1 MTTLTTYR
9 SKARRLAG
17 AVLASCAVA
26 AVAAPAASADF
37 GIVPDSFH
45 SDTVRELP
53 PPIVLDQPPPTLVLE
68 DGAGVAPNG
77 ARVVFE
83 LNAHQTTLPPP
94 FDSITVQQ
102 PDGAL
107 KNVRVDLPPGLVGNP
122 NAVPTCTERDL
133 RTPQPTG
140 EEPGFKCPP
149 ASRIGVANVVTSLT
163 WPFPIPANVYNMEER
178 GGHAAR
184 FAFNVAGAAIVN
196 IDADLVNVDGVYRI
210 RTSINQVSQLL
221 PVVATELTLWGVPA
235 DHNGSGAPRTAFLR
249 NPTRCGGPLTT
260 TLNVSQW
267 TAPNDFLTAE
277 STTASGPVGCEEV
290 PFNPSITVTPDTTQ
304 GDSPTGLR
312 VDINVPQ
319 SDDPDDLATGHLDD
333 AVVTLPDGMSI
344 SPGLA
349 SGLEVCSDAQLGDG
363 NSPANCSNGSKIGT
377 VAFET
382 PLLADPV
389 EGEIFLGTP
398 LAGNPYRLF
407 LVGHGPGFT
416 LKIRGSVNPDPQTG
430 RLVTSFLDN
439 PELPF
444 TRFTLQFKGGP
455 RAPLS
460 TPAACGPA
468 TTSAALKPH
477 SSATP
482 VNVTSSFVVSGNCGG
497 GFNPSFVAGA
507 PSALAGGSGGF
518 TMTVRRPD
526 GDQALSRISLVMPPG
541 LTGRLASVPLCAAA
555 QAASGACGADSRVG
569 STVVEAGAGSQP
581 FPLTGAVYLTEGYG
595 GGQLGL
601 AIVVRAIAGPF
612 DLGTVI
618 VRAAVHVD
626 ARDAHL
632 TVVSD
637 PLPTILQ
644 GIPLRLRTVGIDL
657 DRPGFMLNPT
667 GCGPKQITATL
678 ESVAGAQSV
687 QASPFAARGCSSL
700 EFTPKMTVALTGR
713 GRTKPGRRPGLRV
726 KLTQDPGE
734 ANSRS
739 VDLRLPRRV
748 ALDPTDVE
756 DVCTPEQFDAGTC
769 PAGAR
774 VGSASAR
781 TPLLANRL
789 AGPVHLVA
797 QPGSIPGLGVTL
809 QGQLRILLEGK
820 TDLSGARV
828 KNTFGSIPDVPI
840 SEFNLSLAGGPGGIL
855 TPTRDLCKVKN
866 DALLRARGQNG
877 KRKNATI
884 KVSVPCGKKKGGGN
898 ARRGR

>member
-1 MTTLTTYR
+1 MTTLTTNR
-9 SKARRLAG
+9 SKLRRLVNAL
-17 AVLASCAVA
+17 LACCAVT
-26 AVAAPAASADF
+26 AVAAPAADAEF

-45 SDTVRELP
+45 AETIREFPAPTVP
-53 PPIVLDQPPPTLVLE
+53 PDPPGDPVLE
-68 DGAGVAPNG
+68 DRAGVAPGG
-77 ARVVFE
+77 AVVGFD
-83 LNAHQTTLPPP
+83 LNRLPDLQPP
-94 FDSITVQQ
+94 FMLPV

-107 KNVRVDLPPGLVGNP
+107 KNVQVDLPAGLVGNP
-122 NAVPTCTERDL
+122 QAVPTCTERDL
-133 RTPQPTG
+133 RAFPVG
-140 EEPGFKCPP
+140 CPA
-149 ASRIGVANVVTSLT
+149 ASHIGQADVLVNLS
-163 WPFPIPANVYNMEER
+163 PDFPLPSPVYNMETN
-178 GGHAAR
+178 GKHAAR
-184 FAFNVAGAAIVN
+184 FGFVVAGLAVVFIN
-196 IDADLVNVDGVYRI
+196 ADLVEVGGEYRI
-210 RTSINQVSQLL
+210 RTTIENVSQLI
-221 PVVATELTLWGVPA
+221 PVLATDLTLWGVPA
-235 DHNGSGAPRTAFLR
+235 DHNNSGAPRVAFLR
-249 NPTRCGGPLTT
+249 MPTKCAGPLTT
-260 TLNVSQW
+260 SLRISSYTGETDS
-267 TAPNDFLTAE
+267 AE
-277 STTASGPVGCEEV
+277 STSASGLVGCDEV
-290 PFNPSITVTPDTTQ
+290 PFDPSVTVTPDTVQ
-304 GDSPTGLR
+304 GDTPTGLR
-312 VDINVPQ
+312 VDIEVPQ
-319 SDDPDDLATGHLDD
+319 TDDPSELASGHLDD
-333 AVVTLPDGMSI
+333 AVVTLPAGMSI
-344 SPGLA
+344 SPALATGLQ
-349 SGLEVCSDAQLGDG
+349 GCSDAQLGGG
-363 NSPANCSNGSKIGT
+363 NSPAGCPDGSKIGT
-377 VAFET
+377 VEFDS

-389 EGEIFLGTP
+389 AGEIFLGSPT
-398 LAGNPYRLF
+398 ASDPYRLF

-416 LKIRGSVNPDPQTG
+416 LKLRGSVAPNPQTG
-430 RLVTSFLDN
+430 QLVTTFANN

-444 TRFTLQFKGGP
+444 TRFSLQFKGGP

-460 TPAACGPA
+460 TPPTCGPA
-468 TTSAALKPH
+468 TTTAALKPH
-477 SSATP
+477 SGATP
-482 VNVTSSFVVSGNCGG
+482 VSTTSTFVVSGNCAG
-497 GFNPSFVAGA
+497 GFNPTFVAGA
-507 PSALAGGSGGF
+507 LSPVAGDSGGF

-526 GDQALSRISLVMPPG
+526 GDQTLGRISLTLPPG

-555 QAASGACGADSRVG
+555 QAASGACGAESRVG
-569 STVVEAGAGSQP
+569 STVVEAGAGPQP
-581 FPLTGAVYLTEGYG
+581 FPLAGAVYLTEGYG

-612 DLGTVI
+612 DLGTVV

-626 ARDAHL
+626 ERDAHL
-632 TVVSD
+632 AVVSD

-644 GIPLRLRTVGIDL
+644 GIPLRLRTMGIDL

-678 ESVAGAQSV
+678 ASTQGAQSV

-739 VDLRLPRRV
+739 VELRLPRRV

-756 DVCTPEQFDAGTC
+756 DVCTPEQFNAGIC

-828 KNTFGSIPDVPI
+828 KNTFASIPDVPI
-840 SEFNLSLAGGPGGIL
+840 REFNLSLAGGPGGIL

-877 KRKNATI
+877 KRRNATI
-884 KVSVPCGKKKGGGN
+884 KVSVPCGKKRGGN